1 MTKEGVEAVKK
12 GMRKSILNAVFMAV
26 ILVLTLLAVFKG
38 EDLGKI
44 LLYNTLFSPIIQDMV
59 YDYSSFKETI

>member
-12 GMRKSILNAVFMAV
+12 GMRKSILNAVFM
-26 ILVLTLLAVFKG
+26 
-38 EDLGKI
+38 
-44 LLYNTLFSPIIQDMV
+44 V

>member
-44 LLYNTLFSPIIQDMV
+44 GQCLLMGNLGSLWNQCL
-59 YDYSSFKETI
+59 